1 MLYILLIYFKF
12 FPELS
17 FPMFVYIMSD
27 FPFLKLILFF
37 SCNLKGKFNDLGM
50 ARGRYIKSS
59 EKKLSISVMSTRGG
73 GKSSNISIFHCSITP
88 SSGSNLKIR
97 QFIFPCSGT
106 RHVLSQRISN
116 PAHSFT
122 IQASCWS
129 LRTPAR
135 SLRSG
140 NFGPAHIL
148 WKLEICKT
156 SAFFF
161 CT

>member
-1 MLYILLIYFKF
+1 MKHFEVALIKYRNFLLCKCCTFCSFILNFFQNFLFQCLSTLCLI
-12 FPELS
+12 
-17 FPMFVYIMSD
+17 

-59 EKKLSISVMSTRGG
+59 DKKLSISVMSTRGG

-122 IQASCWS
+122 IQASC
-129 LRTPAR
+129 
-135 SLRSG
+135 
-140 NFGPAHIL
+140 
-148 WKLEICKT
+148 
-156 SAFFF
+156 
-161 CT
+161 